1 MDDMASSMSSLS
13 GPPSG
18 SLKPRKKHSLS
29 QTIII
34 HADYRKRSLQAEN
47 LILHH
52 DVIQNPG
59 TAFHFEFNWIGTAGR
74 CIDDLLKYW
83 SNTITPYGLKLVEG
97 YVDPIIDI
105 TKKNIFQ
112 SCFPILL
119 AAAPP
124 SIPDIRERLPPGSSS
139 AYYFEYAILRKFG
152 YILDIEAEQSYS
164 ESVDVSYSYRRASF
178 RQSQFVHRSGRA
190 FVQVM
195 GGIEGFRWVTN
206 RLLAASTAFPV
217 GGPESRNEPTPHEK
231 AAVLRLDLLAFCSDA
246 ERLQR
251 FYEEVSTS
259 LPPIRYTAFSLDDDD
274 SEDS

>member
-1 MDDMASSMSSLS
+1 MIL
-13 GPPSG
+13 
-18 SLKPRKKHSLS
+18 
-29 QTIII
+29 
-34 HADYRKRSLQAEN
+34 HADYRKRSTQAEN

-83 SNTITPYGLKLVEG
+83 SHIITPYGLKLVEG

-112 SCFPILL
+112 SCFPIPL
-119 AAAPP
+119 AVAPP
-124 SIPDIRERLPPGSSS
+124 SIPDIRERLPIGSSS
-139 AYYFEYAILRKFG
+139 EWYFEYAILRKFG

-164 ESVDVSYSYRRASF
+164 DAVDVNYSYRRASF
-178 RQSQFVHRSGRA
+178 RQSQFVHQSGRA

-195 GGIEGFRWVTN
+195 GGREGFYWVTN

-217 GGPESRNEPTPHEK
+217 GGPDARNEATPHEK
-231 AAVLRLDLLAFCSDA
+231 AAELRLDLLAFCSDA
-246 ERLQR
+246 GRLER
-251 FYEEVSTS
+251 FYKEVIDT
-259 LPPIRYTAFSLDDDD
+259 LPPLIHVGFDLDDD
-274 SEDS
+274 EELA